1 MEEEEEEE
9 ENAFF
14 RKSLA
19 VINRAVS
26 ALSEYLSRV
35 ASDNV
40 SVVVISSLFP
50 CYIRHMVKREL
61 LRALAVSVSGDPDPQ
76 RHPSFSL

>member
-1 MEEEEEEE
+1 MP
-9 ENAFF
+9 A
-14 RKSLA
+14 
-19 VINRAVS
+19 

-35 ASDNV
+35 AMDDV

-61 LRALAVSVSGDPDPQ
+61 LRAVHGMGGDRDPDRATNVILLS
-76 RHPSFSL
+76 RHKPPKLSYGQEL

>member
-1 MEEEEEEE
+1 MP
-9 ENAFF
+9 A
-14 RKSLA
+14 
-19 VINRAVS
+19 

-35 ASDNV
+35 AMDDV

-61 LRALAVSVSGDPDPQ
+61 LRAVHGIGAAAIQTRQQTSSFFPAVNHQ
-76 RHPSFSL
+76 N